1 MNSYLNRYIRTE
13 IEKMAFNY
21 SRIAKGQPLTV
32 GRPLMNLQYLK

>member
-1 MNSYLNRYIRTE
+1 MHPNFNRYIRTE

-21 SRIAKGQPLTV
+21 GRLAKGQPLTV